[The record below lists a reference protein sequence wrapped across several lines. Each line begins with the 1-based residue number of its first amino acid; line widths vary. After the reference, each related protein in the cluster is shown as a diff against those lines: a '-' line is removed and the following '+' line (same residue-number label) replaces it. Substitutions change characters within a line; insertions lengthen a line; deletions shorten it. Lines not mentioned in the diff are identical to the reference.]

1 MSLPP
6 LEIIPFSTQEQ
17 LDVITQFLEKDL
29 SEPYTVYT
37 YRYFIHNW
45 PDLTWTCKL
54 EKGGPTVGVILCR
67 LEEHTKAR
75 YPRGETGGWLKR
87 GYIAMLAVSL
97 DHRGRGI
104 GKSLVKHAIDQM
116 IAKGADEI
124 VLETEETNTSA
135 LRLYTSMGFVKDKR
149 LPRYYM
155 NGVDAFRLKL
165 WIR

>member
-17 LDVITQFLEKDL
+17 LDVITQFLEKA
-29 SEPYTVYT
+29 
-37 YRYFIHNW
+37 R
-45 PDLTWTCKL
+45 WTAADGRTSPSRIL
-54 EKGGPTVGVILCR
+54 YIPIGVILCR